1 MRKLDQ
7 FTLKAFIGPF
17 VAILFLVVF
26 VLVMQFLWIYID
38 ELVGKGLG
46 LGVILEFMM
55 WGAFTILPTALP
67 LAVLLSSMMVIG
79 QMGEN
84 KELMAI
90 KAAGISL
97 GRLIAPLIVL
107 AALISVGAFFV
118 TNNLVPKAYNEIFT
132 LRDDITRT
140 KGSIKIPSGTFYE
153 GIEGYVLRVENQNDE
168 TGMMY
173 NVQVY
178 DHTSRK
184 GNTSIIIADSAVIKI
199 SKAKDYLT
207 FTLFSGS
214 NYNETNQLT
223 YRDTSLALSRVDFA
237 REDLLIPLKN
247 YAFEKSDTTRFADQA
262 KSMRFDQL
270 KTQHDS
276 LDRHNAEAFD
286 THYKRMRGDAAF
298 EFRAQLDTARRGD
311 RTVMFTADNMYH
323 WKNYDAITA
332 AYNRAHAQAE
342 RMSGDVM
349 SYNHDVYQSTF
360 YLRRTDVEL
369 FKKFATALCCFLLF
383 FIGAPIGAMIK
394 KGGIGMSAIFSM
406 LFFVIYWIVDITGTK
421 LAKDGTIDAF
431 NGVFVA
437 SYVLAPIGVFF
448 TIKAIRDAELFN
460 MDTFKATWRK
470 LVSVVLG
477 FFRKPRIVFMGTPEF
492 AVAPLDALR
501 KRGYKVVGVVTVAD
515 KPSGRGLKVNESAVK
530 KYAVENGIPVLQPVK
545 LKDPE
550 FLSQLAAFKADV
562 FVVVAFRMLPEEV
575 WQMPRLGTF
584 NLHASLL
591 PQYRGAAPINWALIN
606 GEKMTGVTT
615 FMLDKNIDTGGIILR
630 QECRIEDT
638 DDAGTLHDK
647 LMALGSDL
655 VCDTVE
661 LIIQRNVELR
671 VQRSF
676 VQGSEVL
683 RPAPKLTRENTRI
696 DWSRTSTEI
705 WNLIRGL
712 SPYPTAYTEIAL
724 ASASAVWASENLRSA
739 PSLPPQAA
747 GPSHSSGHG
756 RPLFSDTH
764 TAFDSAN
771 ASESVNE
778 SMVEK
783 GERPDSGVAASNKMQ
798 LKIFKVERMKELPE
812 GVGKM
817 VPGQVFSDGKSYLGI
832 ATGDG
837 KAVSV
842 LELQLEG
849 KKRMEVKAFLA
860 GFRNPNDYIC
870 V

>member
-1 MRKLDQ
+1 MRILDK

-17 VAILFLVVF
+17 VAILFLVIF

-46 LGVILEFMM
+46 FGVILEFMM
-55 WGAFTILPTALP
+55 WGACTILPTALP

-97 GRLIAPLIVL
+97 GRLIAPLIVT

-118 TNNLVPKAYNEIFT
+118 SNNLVPKAYNEIFT

-153 GIEGYVLRVENQNDE
+153 GIDGYVLRVEDQNDE

-173 NVQVY
+173 HVQVY
-178 DHTSRK
+178 DHTSRR
-184 GNTSIIIADSAVIKI
+184 GNTSIIIADSAVLRM

-207 FTLFSGS
+207 FTLYNGS
-214 NYNETNQLT
+214 NYSETNQMT
-223 YRDTSLALSRVDFA
+223 YRDTSLALSRVDFSM
-237 REDLLIPLKN
+237 ENLLIPLKN
-247 YAFEKSDTTRFADQA
+247 YAFEKSDTTRFSDQA
-262 KSMRFDQL
+262 KSMRLDQLSAQKDSLERHNLEAEERHYERMRKECAFDQ
-270 KTQHDS
+270 
-276 LDRHNAEAFD
+276 
-286 THYKRMRGDAAF
+286 
-298 EFRAQLDTARRGD
+298 RAQLDTARRGD
-311 RTVMFTADNMYH
+311 RSIPFESDEMLH
-323 WKNYDAITA
+323 WKDYDAIKEAYVRA
-332 AYNRAHAQAE
+332 ASNAD
-342 RMSGDVM
+342 RMSGDIM

-360 YLRRTDVEL
+360 YLRRTSVEL

-421 LAKDGTIDAF
+421 LAKDGSIDAF

-437 SYVLAPIGVFF
+437 SYVLAPIGAFF
-448 TIKAIRDAELFN
+448 TYKAIKDAELFN

-470 LVSVVLG
+470 LLSAVTG
-477 FFRKPRIVFMGTPEF
+477 FFRKPRIVYMGTPEF

-501 KRGYKVVGVVTVAD
+501 KKGYKVVGVVTVAD
-515 KPSGRGLKVNESAVK
+515 KPSGRGLKLNESAVK
-530 KYAVENGIPVLQPVK
+530 KYAVANGIPVLQPVK

-550 FLSQLAAFKADV
+550 FLRQLAAWKADL
-562 FVVVAFRMLPEEV
+562 FVVVAFRMLPQEV
-575 WQMPRLGTF
+575 WTMPRLGTF

-615 FMLDKNIDTGGIILR
+615 FMLDKDIDTGGIILR
-630 QECRIEDT
+630 QECRIEDS
-638 DDAGTLHDK
+638 DDAASLHDK
-647 LMALGSDL
+647 LMEMGASL
-655 VCDTVE
+655 VCDTTE
-661 LIIQRNVELR
+661 LLIQRNVELR
-671 VQRSF
+671 TQRSF

-696 DWSRTSTEI
+696 DWNRTSTEV
-705 WNLIRGL
+705 WNLVRGL
-712 SPYPTAYTEIAL
+712 SPYPSAYTELVGGKAETAAGTL
-724 ASASAVWASENLRSA
+724 PSADFASLI
-739 PSLPPQAA
+739 PPTADAA
-747 GPSHSSGHG
+747 GPSHSQLRG
-756 RPLFSDTH
+756 RKWPAEGGT
-764 TAFDSAN
+764 TAVSSA
-771 ASESVNE
+771 AT
-778 SMVEK
+778 
-783 GERPDSGVAASNKMQ
+783 RQQ
-798 LKIFKVERMKELPE
+798 LKIFKVE
-812 GVGKM
+812 KM
-817 VPGQVFSDGKSYLGI
+817 TGVPGGLLPGQLFSDGKSYLGI
-832 ATGDG
+832 ATADG
-837 KAVSV
+837 AVSV
-842 LELQLEG
+842 LDLQLEG
-849 KKRMEVKAFLA
+849 KKRMEVRAFLA
-860 GFRNPNDYIC
+860 GFRNPENYHC

>member
-1 MRKLDQ
+1 MRKLDK

-17 VAILFLVVF
+17 VAILFLVIF

-55 WGAFTILPTALP
+55 WGACTILPTALP

-97 GRLIAPLIVL
+97 GRLIAPLIVT
-107 AALISVGAFFV
+107 AAIISVGAFFI

-153 GIEGYVLRVENQNDE
+153 GIDGYVLRVEDQNDE
-168 TGMMY
+168 TGMMHR
-173 NVQVY
+173 VQVY

-184 GNTSIIIADSAVIKI
+184 GNTSIIIADSAVLRM

-207 FTLFSGS
+207 FTLYNGS
-214 NYNETNQLT
+214 NYSETNQLS

-237 REDLLIPLKN
+237 EENLLIPLKN
-247 YAFEKSDTTRFADQA
+247 YAFEKSDSVRFSDQA
-262 KSMRFDQL
+262 KSMRLDQL
-270 KTQHDS
+270 STQKDS
-276 LDRHNAEAFD
+276 LERHNAQAWEN
-286 THYKRMRGDAAF
+286 HYNRFRRDASISLR
-298 EFRAQLDTARRGD
+298 EQLDTATRGD
-311 RTVMFTADNMYH
+311 LRTFYSSDKFLH
-323 WKNYDAITA
+323 WNDYESVSKAYEA
-332 AYNRAHAQAE
+332 ASAQADRLNGE
-342 RMSGDVM
+342 VL
-349 SYNHDVYQSTF
+349 SYNHDVFQSTF
-360 YLRRTDVEL
+360 YLRRTSVEL

-394 KGGIGMSAIFSM
+394 KGGIGLSAIFSM
-406 LFFVIYWIVDITGTK
+406 LFFVLYWIVDITGTK
-421 LAKDGTIDAF
+421 LAKDGSIDPF

-437 SYVLAPIGVFF
+437 SYILAPIGVFF
-448 TIKAIRDAELFN
+448 TYKAIRDAELFN
-460 MDTFKATWRK
+460 MDTVKATWRK
-470 LVSVVLG
+470 VLSAVAG

-492 AVAPLDALR
+492 AVAQLDALR
-501 KRGYKVVGVVTVAD
+501 RRRYKVVGVVTVAD

-530 KYAVENGIPVLQPVK
+530 KYAVEHGIPVLQPLK

-550 FLSQLAAFKADV
+550 FLRQLAAWKADL

-575 WQMPRLGTF
+575 WKMPRLGTF

-591 PQYRGAAPINWALIN
+591 PQYRGAAPINWAIIN
-606 GEKMTGVTT
+606 GEKITGVTT

-630 QECRIEDT
+630 QECRIENT

-647 LMALGSDL
+647 LMAMGCDV
-655 VCDTVE
+655 VCDTAE
-661 LIIQRNVELR
+661 LLIQRNVELR
-671 VQRSF
+671 TQRSF

-696 DWSRTSTEI
+696 DWNRSSAEV
-705 WNLIRGL
+705 WNLVRGL
-712 SPYPTAYTEIAL
+712 SPYPVAYTELVAAEPGL
-724 ASASAVWASENLRSA
+724 ESAETVSPSPDFASLI
-739 PSLPPQAA
+739 PPTDKSA

-756 RPLFSDTH
+756 L
-764 TAFDSAN
+764 
-771 ASESVNE
+771 
-778 SMVEK
+778 
-783 GERPDSGVAASNKMQ
+783 Q
-798 LKIFKVERMKELPE
+798 LKIFKVERMETLPE
-812 GVGKM
+812 GVGKLE
-817 VPGQVFSDGKSYLGI
+817 PGRLFTDGKSYLGI

-837 KAVSV
+837 AVSV
-842 LELQLEG
+842 LDLQLEG
-849 KKRMEVKAFLA
+849 KKRMDVRAFLA
-860 GFRNPNDYIC
+860 GFRNPEKHIC

>member
-1 MRKLDQ
+1 MKKLDI

-17 VAILFLVVF
+17 VAILFLVIF

-55 WGAFTILPTALP
+55 WGACTILPTALP

-97 GRLIAPLIVL
+97 GRLIAPLIVT
-107 AALISVGAFFV
+107 AALISVGAFFIG
-118 TNNLVPKAYNEIFT
+118 NNLVPKAYNEIFT

-173 NVQVY
+173 HVQVY
-178 DHTSRK
+178 DHTSRR
-184 GNTSIIIADSAVIKI
+184 GNTSIIIADSAVLRM

-207 FTLFSGS
+207 FTLYNGS
-214 NYNETNQLT
+214 NYSETNQMT

-237 REDLLIPLKN
+237 QENLLIPLKN
-247 YAFEKSDTTRFADQA
+247 YAFEKSDTARFSDQA
-262 KSMRFDQL
+262 KSMRLDQL
-270 KTQHDS
+270 AEQKDS
-276 LDRHNAEAFD
+276 LERHNAEAFVN
-286 THYKRMRGDAAF
+286 HYDRIRKDAAL
-298 EFRAQLDTARRGD
+298 EFRDQLDTARRGD
-311 RTVMFTADNMYH
+311 RSVFYTADNMLVF
-323 WKNYDAITA
+323 KNDEAIKNAYDRA
-332 AYNRAHAQAE
+332 AAQAD
-342 RMSGDVM
+342 RMTGDVM
-349 SYNHDVYQSTF
+349 SYNHDIYQSTF

-421 LAKDGTIDAF
+421 LAKDGSIDAF

-437 SYVLAPIGVFF
+437 SYVLAPIGAFF
-448 TIKAIRDAELFN
+448 TYKAVKDAELFN

-470 LVSVVLG
+470 LLSSVTG
-477 FFRKPRIVFMGTPEF
+477 FFRKPRIVYMGTPEF

-501 KRGYKVVGVVTVAD
+501 KKGYKVVGVVTVAD
-515 KPSGRGLKVNESAVK
+515 KPSGRGLKVNQSAVK
-530 KYAVENGIPVLQPVK
+530 KYAVENGIPVLQPDK
-545 LKDPE
+545 LRDPE
-550 FLSQLAAFKADV
+550 FLRQLAAWKADM

-575 WQMPRLGTF
+575 WSMPRLGTF

-606 GEKMTGVTT
+606 GERMTGVTT
-615 FMLDKNIDTGGIILR
+615 FMIDKNIDTGGIILR
-630 QECRIEDT
+630 SECRIDDT

-647 LMALGSDL
+647 LMEIGSSL
-655 VCDTVE
+655 VCDTAE
-661 LIIQRNVELR
+661 LLIQRNVELR
-671 VQRSF
+671 TQRSF
-676 VQGSEVL
+676 IQGSEVL

-696 DWSRTSTEI
+696 DWNRSTADV
-705 WNLIRGL
+705 WNLVRGL
-712 SPYPTAYTEIAL
+712 SPYPSAYTELVEAG
-724 ASASAVWASENLRSA
+724 AAAVETAVVPPSAGHLRPRNCEWEGPAAAAVGGMSEAKSPEA
-739 PSLPPQAA
+739 
-747 GPSHSSGHG
+747 
-756 RPLFSDTH
+756 
-764 TAFDSAN
+764 
-771 ASESVNE
+771 
-778 SMVEK
+778 K
-783 GERPDSGVAASNKMQ
+783 
-798 LKIFKVERMKELPE
+798 LPE
-812 GVGKM
+812 SA
-817 VPGQVFSDGKSYLGI
+817 FSRYLI
-832 ATGDG
+832 HHW
-837 KAVSV
+837 SS
-842 LELQLEG
+842 
-849 KKRMEVKAFLA
+849 
-860 GFRNPNDYIC
+860 I
-870 V
+870 